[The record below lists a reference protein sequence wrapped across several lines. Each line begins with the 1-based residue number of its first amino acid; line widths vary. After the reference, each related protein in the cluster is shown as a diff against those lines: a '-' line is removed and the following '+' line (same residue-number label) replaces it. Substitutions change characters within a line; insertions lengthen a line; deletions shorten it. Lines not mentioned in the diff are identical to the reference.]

1 MLLSPNEWIRVESDR
16 ARRTLLRYYCLGYRL
31 CEAGRSLILVRRIGK
46 KKRRK
51 KNSRTYT
58 GAGGEIKTWHGKWRW
73 YKGEVIIR
81 GRKVG
86 YFIRCPEAIVVKIVR
101 CKRIPPPLARRD
113 FTSRTDVP
121 PPPRDNRSHT
131 TSVRGCKPF
140 HRANLAPST
149 TVICHSN
156 GQNEGQRG
164 F

>member
-1 MLLSPNEWIRVESDR
+1 MDTRWKRSSSKNSSSLLLPRVSS
-16 ARRTLLRYYCLGYRL
+16 LRSWTKFDS
-31 CEAGRSLILVRRIGK
+31 RSKNRK
-46 KKRRK
+46 KKEEEK
-51 KNSRTYT
+51 ELTYT
-58 GAGGEIKTWHGKWRW
+58 GAGGEIKTWRGKWRW

>member
-31 CEAGRSLILVRRIGK
+31 CEAGRSLIRRIGRGEK
-46 KKRRK
+46 KEEEKEL
-51 KNSRTYT
+51 TDVH
-58 GAGGEIKTWHGKWRW
+58 GEEIKTWRGKWRW

-121 PPPRDNRSHT
+121 PPPRDNRSRT

>member
-1 MLLSPNEWIRVESDR
+1 MDTRWKRSSSKNSSSLLLPRVSF
-16 ARRTLLRYYCLGYRL
+16 LRSWTKFDS
-31 CEAGRSLILVRRIGK
+31 RSKNRK
-46 KKRRK
+46 KKEEEK
-51 KNSRTYT
+51 ELTYT
-58 GAGGEIKTWHGKWRW
+58 GAGGEIKTWRGKWRW